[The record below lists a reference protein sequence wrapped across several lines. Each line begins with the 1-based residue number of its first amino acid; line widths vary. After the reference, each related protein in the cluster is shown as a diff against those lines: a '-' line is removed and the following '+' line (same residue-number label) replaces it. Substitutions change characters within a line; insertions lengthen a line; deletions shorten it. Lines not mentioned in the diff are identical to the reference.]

1 MPSAD
6 HPLTRQPS
14 IRPSVISN
22 KLMAAKVNP
31 KSGVYLDSFLREA
44 GAPSDPVECLLLE
57 QLLIA
62 HHSLG
67 RLSVLAG
74 ARVNLAE
81 VTACLTTVARLMA
94 ECRRSGLAL
103 QIYRD
108 RATARKPTNRPPAKD
123 KPRPEAA
130 PAPANAQGGDGLE
143 TSAHSEEVSKN

>member
-1 MPSAD
+1 
-6 HPLTRQPS
+6 
-14 IRPSVISN
+14 
-22 KLMAAKVNP
+22 MAAKVNP

-94 ECRRSGLAL
+94 
-103 QIYRD
+103 
-108 RATARKPTNRPPAKD
+108 
-123 KPRPEAA
+123 
-130 PAPANAQGGDGLE
+130 
-143 TSAHSEEVSKN
+143 